1 MMSQIG
7 LSKAG
12 LFQIGDNMIHYADL
26 GGPDRFP
33 VLFIHGLGENLL
45 TWQKLLDRL
54 PQDQCRYLL
63 IDLPGHGQST
73 AERMGNYSHRHLAD
87 QLVEFLNDLS
97 IEKTIVV
104 GHSLGGTLALRMALR
119 YPEKVRALF
128 LISPAVFSI
137 RGLPLSHFI
146 FANPLLRTGIISF
159 ANKTLR
165 SPEKLKQTLQNAVY
179 DPSIVNQDLLRRIA
193 QPILENPKSGL
204 SLYYYLRDSSRNHV
218 FPELKNLN
226 CPLFVLNGIEDPWVK
241 ISETRRLANLLP
253 NAVLL
258 EIPQCGHMPQEEKP
272 DLVATQLHKFIQMY
286 AK

>member
-1 MMSQIG
+1 
-7 LSKAG
+7 
-12 LFQIGDNMIHYADL
+12 MIHCVET
-26 GGPDRFP
+26 GCPNRFP

-45 TWQKLLDRL
+45 TWKKLLDRL
-54 PQDQCRYLL
+54 PQDRYRYLL

-87 QLVEFLNDLS
+87 QLIEFLNDLS

-104 GHSLGGTLALRMALR
+104 GHSLGGTLALHMALR
-119 YPEKVRALF
+119 YPEKVQALF
-128 LISPAVFSI
+128 LISPAVFSV
-137 RGLPLSHFI
+137 RGLPLSRFI

-165 SPEKLKQTLQNAVY
+165 SPEKLKQTLQDTVY
-179 DPSIVNQDLLRRIA
+179 DSSIVDEDLLYRIA

-226 CPLFVLNGIEDPWVK
+226 CHLFVLNGIEDPWVK
-241 ISETRRLANLLP
+241 ISEARRLAKLLP
-253 NAVLL
+253 NVVLL

-272 DLVATQLHKFIQMY
+272 ALVATQLLKFIQMY